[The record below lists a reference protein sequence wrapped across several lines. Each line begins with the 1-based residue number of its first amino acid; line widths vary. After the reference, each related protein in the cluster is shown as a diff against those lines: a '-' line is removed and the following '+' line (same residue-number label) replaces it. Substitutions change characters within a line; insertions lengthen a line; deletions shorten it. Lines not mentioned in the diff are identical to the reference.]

1 MARYLVTGG
10 AGFIGS
16 NIVEALCARGEAVT
30 VLDDFSTGKRHNI
43 EHLMDKMTLVGGSIT
58 DPGACREAAAGADY
72 VLHEAALPSVPRS
85 VEDPQTTHEVNVT
98 GTVNMLVAAR
108 DAGVRRFV
116 FAASSAAYGDLPTL
130 PKLEDMDTNP
140 LSPYAVQKLA
150 SEMYCRLFYT
160 LYGLETI
167 SLRYFNVFGPRQD
180 PKSQY
185 AAVVPAFITM
195 FLRGEAPTIDGDGE
209 QSRDFT
215 YVANVIHAN
224 LLACVAPKEAVGEVY
239 NIACGEQIS
248 VNTLANTI
256 REVVGA
262 KVEAKHGPARAGD
275 VKHSRAGIDKAQRL
289 LGFEPQIGF
298 REGLEHVIA
307 FYREAMA

>member
-1 MARYLVTGG
+1 MARYVVTGG

-16 NIVEALCARGEAVT
+16 NIAEALCKRGESV
-30 VLDDFSTGKRHNI
+30 VVFDDFSTGKRVNLA
-43 EHLMDKMTLVGGSIT
+43 HLAGDVEVLEGSIT
-58 DPGACREAAAGADY
+58 DLAMCRLAVKGADY

-85 VEDPQTTHEVNVT
+85 VEDPVTTHTVNVT

-108 DAGVRRFV
+108 DAGVKRFV

-130 PKLEDMDTNP
+130 PKLEDMPTNP

-150 SEMYCRLFYT
+150 SEAYCRLFFT

-180 PKSQY
+180 PTSQY

-195 FLRGEAPTIDGDGE
+195 LLRGEAPTIDGDGE

-215 YVANVIHAN
+215 FVENVIHAN
-224 LLACVAPKEAVGEVY
+224 LLACHAPREAAGEVY

-248 VNTLANTI
+248 VNTLARLI
-256 REVVGA
+256 AEVIGTNV
-262 KVEAKHGPARAGD
+262 KAKHGPARPGD
-275 VKHSRAGIDKAQRL
+275 VKHSLAGIDKAKKL
-289 LGFEPQIGF
+289 LGFEPIVGF
-298 REGLEHVIA
+298 REGLEKVIPT
-307 FYREAMA
+307 YRV